1 MPRSPNCSQWYF
13 SVAKLSTE
21 VPGWTQYCSW
31 TITVSPAQQILL
43 TFASFILQKEI
54 NTDGLYVFD
63 GQNTTGKVLGVFYGD
78 HPPPVEGIYSSSNH
92 MFVMFISDNNGSYT
106 GFNASYNAIGN

>member
-1 MPRSPNCSQWYF
+1 MQRSPNCSQWYF

-21 VPGWTQYCSW
+21 VPGWT
-31 TITVSPAQQILL
+31 VLL
-43 TFASFILQKEI
+43 LDDHSQPSATNTFDLHKFHSEI

-63 GQNTTGKVLGVFYGD
+63 GKNTTGKVLGVFYGD
-78 HPPPVEGIYSSSNH
+78 QPPPGEGIYSSSNH
-92 MFVMFISDNNGSYT
+92 MFVIFISDNNGSYT